1 MVISFCFSSSEGDV
15 SVDNATLDRP
25 FILEPFR
32 NHPFM
37 TLRDYFFSIQHFIL
51 RESGLSLTS
60 LLRRL
65 WDREVELGDIDNIIL
80 RYEKYGTLYQIASV
94 TISARENSVKLAVS
108 TALSVQAK
116 ATLDREFDLLHQ
128 LSGIT
133 GLPYLP
139 QVYWKQ
145 TMTVQKE
152 EGTETLLMSLS
163 QWFEGYHEWH
173 FSRDDEG
180 RERIIIWDMG
190 GGYRFASEDEAYEII
205 RQASKILTLYYD
217 METHRRISPWHHG
230 AGDFVVKT
238 GDGGVDVKLVT
249 ARGYEPIVA
258 SEEKADPSRA
268 LILFLL
274 ETTVKMRLDKYEG
287 MGDSIWA
294 EASLLGAVMDG
305 FFQALRMKE
314 RGADNKAIK
323 VDNFINVLR
332 SFTEID
338 IRRLLREHLDEY
350 SQRDS
355 SDYKTARNHLDEH
368 ASDIYRTIR
377 SLSKQAPATHST

>member
-15 SVDNATLDRP
+15 PVDNATLDRP

-37 TLRDYFFSIQHFIL
+37 TLRDYFLSIQHFIL
-51 RESGLSLTS
+51 REGGLSLTS

-65 WDREVELGDIDNIIL
+65 WDQEVELGDLDNIIL

-94 TISARENSVKLAVS
+94 TISARKNSVKLAVS

-128 LSGIT
+128 LSGTT

-152 EGTETLLMSLS
+152 EGAETPLMSLS

-173 FSRDDEG
+173 FSRDDTG
-180 RERIIIWDMG
+180 RERIVIWDMG
-190 GGYRFASEDEAYEII
+190 GGYHFASEYEVYEII

-258 SEEKADPSRA
+258 SDEKADPSRA

-294 EASLLGAVMDG
+294 EASLLDAVLEG
-305 FFQALRMKE
+305 FFQAVRTKE
-314 RGADNKAIK
+314 SKQGEGAIK
-323 VDNFINVLR
+323 VDEFIFFLKLVSEDEIRKVLL
-332 SFTEID
+332 T
-338 IRRLLREHLDEY
+338 HLDKY
-350 SQRDS
+350 DLLDS
-355 SDYKTARNHLDEH
+355 SDYALFSRHLDDH
-368 ASDIYRTIR
+368 ARDVYRA
-377 SLSKQAPATHST
+377 LLG

>member
-1 MVISFCFSSSEGDV
+1 MLISFCFSSSEGDV
-15 SVDNATLDRP
+15 PVDNATLDRP

-32 NHPFM
+32 DHPFM
-37 TLRDYFFSIQHFIL
+37 TLRDYFLSIQNFIL
-51 RESGLSLTS
+51 RESGLSLIS

-65 WDREVELGDIDNIIL
+65 WDREVELGDIDNIIV

-94 TISARENSVKLAVS
+94 TISSRGKSVKLAVS

-128 LSGIT
+128 LNGIT

-145 TMTVQKE
+145 RMTVQKE
-152 EGTETLLMSLS
+152 EGTETPLMSLS

-180 RERIIIWDMG
+180 REGIIIWDMG
-190 GGYRFASEDEAYEII
+190 GGYRFASEHEAYEII
-205 RQASKILTLYYD
+205 RQASKILCLYYD
-217 METHRRISPWHHG
+217 METCRRISPWHHG

-238 GDGGVDVKLVT
+238 GDGTVDVKLVT
-249 ARGYEPIVA
+249 ARGYEPIVL
-258 SEEKADPSRA
+258 SNEKTDPSRA
-268 LILFLL
+268 LMLFLL

-287 MGDSIWA
+287 MGYSIWA
-294 EASLLGAVMDG
+294 ASSLLGAVMDG

-314 RGADNKAIK
+314 HGADNKAIK
-323 VDNFINVLR
+323 VDEFV
-332 SFTEID
+332 SFFKCVSADEIQKLLLTHVNEY
-338 IRRLLREHLDEY
+338 RLH
-350 SQRDS
+350 DS
-355 SDYKTARNHLDEH
+355 SDYAIFSVHLDDH
-368 ASDIYRTIR
+368 AREVYRTIQGQTNR
-377 SLSKQAPATHST
+377 STG